1 MKKVTTLILILMSIS
16 FAWAKEKVHIK
27 WIDFPDPQFKVY
39 GLPFW
44 EENAPDLYRLPKSA
58 QNLVRKPV
66 WNLAKSPSG
75 GRIVFKSD
83 CTTLTIRLQY
93 PSLGGMKN
101 MHTFGQCGVDL
112 YVDDVYVR
120 TAIPKD
126 TTFVEFEFFSG
137 VTKQMRQFTI
147 YLPLYIGVQVL
158 AIGVNDGAEFQAP
171 TPYVIDKP
179 VVYYGSSITQ
189 GGCASHS
196 GMSYQAILSRN
207 LDVDF
212 INLGFSGNGMGEP
225 EVAKIVAS
233 IDASCYVLDF
243 GVNLPSADSVAK
255 VYGPFVDIIRKARPE
270 TPIIAV
276 TPIYNAYEFW
286 KPNKVTFMRDVIR
299 KEVARHRKAGDQ
311 NIMLVEGFELLGP
324 AFSSAFVDGVHPND
338 LGMQAMAEGLQPY
351 VAQVLHVTGRN
362 YKLNR

>member
-1 MKKVTTLILILMSIS
+1 MKKAATLILIFLAFS
-16 FAWAKEKVHIK
+16 FALSAEKPQIK
-27 WIDFPDPQFKVY
+27 WISFPDPQFQVF

-44 EENAPDLYRLPKSA
+44 AENAPDLYRLPKSA
-58 QNLVRKPV
+58 KSVVRKPV
-66 WNLAKSPSG
+66 WSLAKSTSG
-75 GRIVFKSD
+75 GRIIFNSN
-83 CTTLTIRLQY
+83 CTTMAIRLQY

-101 MHTFGQCGVDL
+101 MHTFGQSGVDL

-126 TTFVEFEFFSG
+126 TTFVEFTFFSG
-137 VTKQMRQFTI
+137 ATKQMRRYTI
-147 YLPLYIGVQVL
+147 YLPLYNGVKVL
-158 AIGVNDGAEFQAP
+158 AIGVNEGADIQPA
-171 TPYVIDKP
+171 TPFVVDKP

-196 GMSYQAILSRN
+196 GMSYQAILSRHLN
-207 LDVDF
+207 VDF
-212 INLGFSGNGMGEP
+212 VNLGFSGNGMGEP
-225 EVAKIVAS
+225 EVAKLVAS

-255 VYGPFVDIIRKARPE
+255 VYGPFIDIIRRTRPK

-276 TPIYNAYEFW
+276 TPIYMVYEYW
-286 KPNKVTFMRDVIR
+286 GPNKVTFMRDIIR
-299 KEVARHRKAGDQ
+299 KEVARRRRAGDQ

-324 AFSSAFVDGVHPND
+324 ELSSAFVDGVHPND

-351 VAQVLHVTGRN
+351 VAQVLHVSGRK
-362 YKLNR
+362 YKLKR